1 MSRLTGRSIDALEK
15 DRLGTV
21 QRAAADMNAYIV
33 LKGAHSLIGCPDGR
47 VFINLSG
54 NSGMASAG
62 SGDVLTGTIAAM
74 HGLGLNM
81 EQAVCKGV
89 FLHGAAGDL
98 AALKQGED
106 GMTAQDILDLLP
118 QALRYEREGWPAQL
132 SQRYAGPLPV

>member
-1 MSRLTGRSIDALEK
+1 
-15 DRLGTV
+15 
-21 QRAAADMNAYIV
+21 
-33 LKGAHSLIGCPDGR
+33 
-47 VFINLSG
+47 
-54 NSGMASAG
+54 
-62 SGDVLTGTIAAM
+62 
-74 HGLGLNM
+74 M